1 MCKKTH
7 SFTALQNLYII
18 VLSMCVCVEHTHERL
33 SRERGSVADMQN
45 ECTLCLKPERQHDPH
60 YRYKMPPLEVMAD
73 SRTKQRK
80 THLPNLAAVA
90 KNIFRPEAWVVKYL
104 ALSNSTDSGSSSS
117 SANAYLTGHHAADQL
132 QQLIFSFIYEYV
144 LCKCGSPET
153 LLYVEGK
160 KRNKVGRLRCHSCG
174 RCGKSAGQDEKMLNI
189 LLRSQCR
196 RGCVQWVHW
205 AMQQRF
211 THRHTS
217 RCFGRDRL
225 QLEHHPCFMRRP
237 TEGGKPIPNASSVHQ
252 RAQRAS
258 RRSPRAS
265 LVTRRV
271 MPSRLM
277 LHTLAVS
284 MAEEHVTSIIH
295 NHGRDDLAVQHMRS
309 PHSMSSSV

>member
-1 MCKKTH
+1 
-7 SFTALQNLYII
+7 
-18 VLSMCVCVEHTHERL
+18 
-33 SRERGSVADMQN
+33 MQN

-117 SANAYLTGHHAADQL
+117 SANAYLTGHHDAEQL

-189 LLRSQCR
+189 FAAQPMPPGLCPMGAL
-196 RGCVQWVHW
+196 GD
-205 AMQQRF
+205 A
-211 THRHTS
+211 
-217 RCFGRDRL
+217 
-225 QLEHHPCFMRRP
+225 
-237 TEGGKPIPNASSVHQ
+237 AS
-252 RAQRAS
+252 AS
-258 RRSPRAS
+258 RIGTPAGALDVTDCS
-265 LVTRRV
+265 LST
-271 MPSRLM
+271 
-277 LHTLAVS
+277 TLAS
-284 MAEEHVTSIIH
+284 
-295 NHGRDDLAVQHMRS
+295 
-309 PHSMSSSV
+309 